1 MKNKKTE
8 DRFRANGYNSERM
21 VQGINSLLTVSVLL
35 NFPSIVNYSL
45 CLIGVAYLVYLV
57 KAKGE
62 KIDGS
67 KTIPFLFFVLF
78 FVIIL
83 MRDLCV

>member
-1 MKNKKTE
+1 MKNKKME
-8 DRFRANGYNSERM
+8 DYFRTNGINSERRI
-21 VQGINSLLTVSVLL
+21 QGINSLLTVSVLL

-45 CLIGVAYLVYLV
+45 CLIGVAYLIYLV

-67 KTIPFLFFVLF
+67 KTIPFLFFVLV